1 MLALHGIDAYGLEI
15 SQKAVDACDSYAR
28 SQLSR
33 PDTFNFGSFGSQD
46 MDHRGVVKFV
56 VGDFFKSDWEKGCGG
71 AAFDFIYDYTVG
83 IVVLQDVTILTQSK
97 VPLRH
102 TPRDEAGL
110 GTPHEAITCTK
121 GSSGVFGVST
131 VQGSNRG
138 RTALRFKWRVLGLAC

>member
-56 VGDFFKSDWEKGCGG
+56 VGDFFKSD
-71 AAFDFIYDYTVG
+71 
-83 IVVLQDVTILTQSK
+83 
-97 VPLRH
+97 
-102 TPRDEAGL
+102 
-110 GTPHEAITCTK
+110 
-121 GSSGVFGVST
+121 
-131 VQGSNRG
+131 
-138 RTALRFKWRVLGLAC
+138 